1 MAIIVRLEEVLK
13 SRGMTS
19 KELCALIG
27 ITEAN
32 LSVLRSGKAKGIRF
46 GTVNKICY
54 HLDCDIGDILKF
66 DGNLE
71 DDDGEGS
78 EDE

>member
-1 MAIIVRLEEVLK
+1 MAIKVCLEEILK
-13 SRGMTS
+13 DRNMTS
-19 KELCALIG
+19 KELCGLIG

-32 LSVLRSGKAKGIRF
+32 LSILRSGKAEGIRF

-54 HLDCDIGDILKF
+54 YLQCDIGDILKF

-71 DDDGEGS
+71 
-78 EDE
+78 EDNEN

>member
-1 MAIIVRLEEVLK
+1 MAIMVHLEEILK
-13 SRGMTS
+13 NRGMTS
-19 KELCALIG
+19 KELCVLIG

-54 HLDCDIGDILKF
+54 HLGCDIGDILKF

-71 DDDGEGS
+71 DDSD
-78 EDE
+78 DE

>member
-71 DDDGEGS
+71 DDDGE
-78 EDE
+78 EDDDK